1 MTCQEFDWKGFALDE
16 VTAPERRR
24 MEEHLLTCAACGEE
38 LEAVRL
44 TMTALKRLP
53 LMAVPRRISFVS
65 DPVFEPSWWQRFL
78 SSGPRLGF
86 ASAAMLSMAILAHG
100 VVTRQQVVQ
109 VPASIPV
116 QQVAQQV
123 AQPVS
128 AEEIRAQVLAEVSAK
143 LTEQEKK
150 AEERRQAD
158 LVDVKSAFDVMQKR
172 MNTSYL
178 SVVRTGGD

>member
-1 MTCQEFDWKGFALDE
+1 MTCQDFDWKGFALDE
-16 VTAPERRR
+16 ITAPDRRR

-44 TMTALKRLP
+44 TMTAMKRLP
-53 LMAVPRRISFVS
+53 VLAVPRRISFVS

-78 SSGPRLGF
+78 SSGPKLGF

-100 VVTRQQVVQ
+100 VVTRPEVVR
-109 VPASIPV
+109 VPAAAPV
-116 QQVAQQV
+116 QQVAEQ
-123 AQPVS
+123 APPRVS
-128 AEEIRAQVLAEVSAK
+128 ADEIRAQVIAEVSAK

-158 LVDVKSAFDVMQKR
+158 LTEVKSAFDTMQKR
-172 MNTSYL
+172 MNNIYL
-178 SVVRTGGD
+178 SAARYGGD